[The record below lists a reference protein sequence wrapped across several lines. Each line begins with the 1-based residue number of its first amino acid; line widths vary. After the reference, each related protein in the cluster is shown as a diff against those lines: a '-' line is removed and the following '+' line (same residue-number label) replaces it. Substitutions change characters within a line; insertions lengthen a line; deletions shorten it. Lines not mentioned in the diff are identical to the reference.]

1 MTQRHRPTSVVS
13 RAGSGVTEFVRDMDR
28 ESKPQPVAAGAPR
41 RALIDPTSR
50 VPLYHQ
56 ILIILRNQIFSGE
69 LRPGAALPGEQELAE
84 RFDVSRITA
93 KRALNELADA
103 GLAVRE
109 RGRGTRVS
117 DAPPAPTVKTS
128 VEGWLENISLMGV
141 ATDVEVLEFDYVPA
155 LAEVAEALL
164 VAQGAIVQRTVRVRS
179 LDGEPMSHLVTYV
192 PEDIGRS
199 FDRDEMGN
207 FALLTLMERH
217 GVKVADARQSV
228 TATLAEPEVARALA
242 IHAGSPLIDV
252 RRIVRDVDDR
262 PVEFIRV
269 LYRPDKYQ
277 FEMNLK
283 RVRRREGMQWQSL
296 GPGSGRSNDK

>member
-1 MTQRHRPTSVVS
+1 MAEFPHTTGPDGDQPQAAARRVVTDAS
-13 RAGSGVTEFVRDMDR
+13 
-28 ESKPQPVAAGAPR
+28 
-41 RALIDPTSR
+41 SR

-69 LRPGAALPGEQELAE
+69 LRPGASLPGEQELAE
-84 RFDVSRITA
+84 RFGVSRITA

-103 GLAVRE
+103 GLVVRE

-117 DAPPAPTVKTS
+117 DTPPAPTIKTS

-141 ATDVEVLEFDYVPA
+141 ATDVEVLEFDYVAA
-155 LAEVAEALL
+155 LADVSEALI
-164 VAQGAIVQRTVRVRS
+164 VPVGAIVQRTVRVRS
-179 LDGEPMSHLVTYV
+179 LEGEPMSHLVTYV

-199 FDRDEMGN
+199 FDRDEMGH
-207 FALLTLMERH
+207 FPLLTLMERH

-228 TATLAEPEVARALA
+228 SATLADPEVARALG
-242 IHAGSPLIDV
+242 IHAGLPLIDV
-252 RRIVRDVDDR
+252 RRIVRDVNDR

-296 GPGSGRSNDK
+296 APDASGRSDDR

>member
-1 MTQRHRPTSVVS
+1 VYLVLRERIQ
-13 RAGSGVTEFVRDMDR
+13 SGEY
-28 ESKPQPVAAGAPR
+28 AAG
-41 RALIDPTSR
+41 DT
-50 VPLYHQ
+50 
-56 ILIILRNQIFSGE
+56 
-69 LRPGAALPGEQELAE
+69 LPGEQELA
-84 RFDVSRITA
+84 RAFDVSRITA

-109 RGRGTRVS
+109 RGRGTRVA
-117 DAPPAPTVKTS
+117 DVPPSPTVKTS

-141 ATDVEVLEFDYVPA
+141 ATDVEVLEFDYIPA
-155 LAEVAEALL
+155 LAEVADALQ
-164 VAQGAIVQRTVRVRS
+164 VDRGATVQRTVRVRL

-199 FDRDEMGN
+199 FDRDDMGN
-207 FALLTLMERH
+207 FPLLTLMERH

-228 TATLAEPEVARALA
+228 SATLAEPEVARVLA

-252 RRIVRDVDDR
+252 RRVVRDVNDR

-296 GPGSGRSNDK
+296 GQDPSGRADEK

>member
-1 MTQRHRPTSVVS
+1 M
-13 RAGSGVTEFVRDMDR
+13 AA
-28 ESKPQPVAAGAPR
+28 SK
-41 RALIDPTSR
+41 RALIDPASR

-56 ILIILRNQIFSGE
+56 ILVILRNQIFSGE
-69 LRPGAALPGEQELAE
+69 LRLGAVLPGEQELAE
-84 RFDVSRITA
+84 LFNVSRITA

-103 GLAVRE
+103 GLVVRE

-117 DAPPAPTVKTS
+117 DTPPPPTLKTS
-128 VEGWLENISLMGV
+128 VEGWFENISLMGV
-141 ATDVEVLEFDYVPA
+141 ATDVAVLEFDYVSASADVGLALSVPA
-155 LAEVAEALL
+155 
-164 VAQGAIVQRTVRVRS
+164 GTTVQRAVRVRF
-179 LDGEPMSHLVTYV
+179 LDGEPMSHLLTFV

-207 FALLTLMERH
+207 FPLLTLLERS
-217 GVKVADARQSV
+217 GVKVADARQTVS
-228 TATLAEPEVARALA
+228 ATLAEPEIARALG

-252 RRIVRDVDDR
+252 KRVVRDTRGR

-283 RVRRREGMQWQSL
+283 RVHRREGMQWQSETRDL
-296 GPGSGRSNDK
+296 PSETEPHNNKNRG